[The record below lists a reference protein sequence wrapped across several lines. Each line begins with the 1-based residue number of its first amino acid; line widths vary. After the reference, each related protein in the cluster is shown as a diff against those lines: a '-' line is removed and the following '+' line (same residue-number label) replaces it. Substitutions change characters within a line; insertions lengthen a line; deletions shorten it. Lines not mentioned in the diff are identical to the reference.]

1 MPPEQEEE
9 KEVPSPAPGPG
20 PQGPRSPWLPE
31 AWPRLTGNTPR
42 AGGGRGGA
50 SPAPGPQGSPQWLP
64 EPPAQTDRGPVLP
77 SLPARALQCEPLV
90 ECAPPDKYCVITRA
104 GEYPHRPHLLHVGLW
119 AQPRPRGHHVLLQ
132 EPSSGA
138 PPRGCRGR
146 DDPSFFVGFMCP
158 CKGWLRETPSAA
170 QQHCHPE
177 IPVPASRFE
186 GVPARREIGV

>member
-1 MPPEQEEE
+1 MTSVLGAACTPRPPSPPTHLLPDWHLQGPVGHNCPEAEPEPTAHLRGAGMPPEQEEE

-64 EPPAQTDRGPVLP
+64 KPPAQTDRGPVLP

-104 GEYPHRPHLLHVGLW
+104 GEYPHRPHLLRVGLS

-138 PPRGCRGR
+138 
-146 DDPSFFVGFMCP
+146 
-158 CKGWLRETPSAA
+158 
-170 QQHCHPE
+170 HP
-177 IPVPASRFE
+177 
-186 GVPARREIGV
+186 GL